1 MQAVHLLKD
10 ENLSRVIIE
19 KIENVMG
26 FNNCIQ
32 LGNTTNTLMLEYIS

>member
-10 ENLSRVIIE
+10 EYLNRVIKE
-19 KIENVMG
+19 NIENVIG